1 MARAS
6 LRLGIAAAV
15 AFLLGPGLA
24 TLAIVP
30 PLAAFGVFALSIPL
44 ALVGALLAV
53 GALVRGPAA
62 HRPAASRGLVV
73 CGVLLAAVIT
83 LAAPSGKFPR
93 INDITTDTENP
104 PRFVTA
110 ATLPENKGRDLAYP
124 GEELARQ
131 QRDGYG
137 NLAPLDLGLS
147 ADETYARVR
156 ATAARMPGWTI
167 TAERSGDRAVEGFD
181 TSRVFRFQDDFVIEV
196 REANGTAAVHMRS
209 KSRDGKG
216 DMGANAA
223 RIQAFF
229 FKLAQ
234 PGD

>member
-1 MARAS
+1 MAHTS
-6 LRLGIAAAV
+6 LRLGVAAAV
-15 AFLLGPGLA
+15 AFVLGPGVASLG
-24 TLAIVP
+24 LVP
-30 PLAAFGVFALSIPL
+30 PLAGFGVFALSIPL
-44 ALVGALLAV
+44 ALAGALLAV
-53 GALVRGPAA
+53 AALVRAPSAD
-62 HRPAASRGLVV
+62 RPAASRGLVV
-73 CGVLLAAVIT
+73 SGVVLAAVIV

-93 INDITTDTENP
+93 INDITTDTDDP
-104 PRFVTA
+104 PRFVHA
-110 ATLPENKGRDLAYP
+110 ATLPENAGRDLSYP
-124 GEELARQ
+124 GAEFARQ

-137 NLAPLDLGLS
+137 SIAPLELGLS

-167 TAERSGDRAVEGFD
+167 TAERGGDRAVEGFD
-181 TSRVFRFQDDFVIEV
+181 TTRVFRFKDDFVIEV
-196 REANGTAAVHMRS
+196 REVDGKAVVHMRS